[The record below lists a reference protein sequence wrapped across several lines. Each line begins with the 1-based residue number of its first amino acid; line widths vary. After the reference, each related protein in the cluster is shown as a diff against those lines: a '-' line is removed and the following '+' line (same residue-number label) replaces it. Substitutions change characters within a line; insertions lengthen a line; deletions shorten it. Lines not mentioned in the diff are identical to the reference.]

1 MSPTKKKA
9 SAARGASRVKKAS
22 PVKKKRAG
30 ARRGRDKNR
39 IVLLGPQSRVVT
51 AGEIAADLWPEGR
64 IATVTA
70 GWQEREPE
78 DEVLNS
84 VLGGR
89 TDNLRL
95 YGRAE
100 TAAAADPELQQA
112 HRSLQESLKLLRRAY
127 NVRLSKLMDTW
138 TALSVMRGDPAV
150 LDPER
155 DAALESVR
163 QLDASHIV
171 RIGDLR
177 AEFFEQW
184 RPGERDAI
192 VEQRGEIEKQ
202 LADASAVAI
211 AGGHIAVLLNRLRI
225 FGLDRMLEGT
235 PLIAWSAGAMALA
248 DTVVL
253 FHDRPPQGPGHAE
266 AFDTGLGFVSG
277 MVPLPDGSHRLALD
291 DAARTGRLAR
301 RFAPALCVLL
311 DDGSLLERT
320 KGKWE
325 AGETTRRI
333 TADGAT
339 VEVAA

>member
-1 MSPTKKKA
+1 M
-9 SAARGASRVKKAS
+9 S
-22 PVKKKRAG
+22 PVKKAGSVKKSRSAKKSSSAKNKRVPAK
-30 ARRGRDKNR
+30 RGRGKSR

-51 AGEIAADLWPEGR
+51 AGEVVADLWPKGR
-64 IATVTA
+64 IATITA

-78 DEVLNS
+78 DEELNA

-100 TAAAADPELQQA
+100 AAAAADPELGQA
-112 HRSLQESLKLLRRAY
+112 HRSLQTSLKLLRRAY
-127 NVRLSKLMDTW
+127 NLRLSKLMDTW
-138 TALSVMRGDPAV
+138 AALQVMRGDPAL

-155 DAALESVR
+155 AAALETVR
-163 QLDASHIV
+163 QLDASHID
-171 RIGDLR
+171 RITDLR
-177 AEFFEQW
+177 AEFFERWQ
-184 RPGERDAI
+184 PGGRDAI
-192 VEQRGEIEKQ
+192 AEQCTEIEEQ

-225 FGLDRMLEGT
+225 FGLDRLLANM
-235 PLIAWSAGAMALA
+235 PVIAWSAGAMALA
-248 DTVVL
+248 GTVVL
-253 FHDRPPQGPGHAE
+253 FHDHPPQGPGHAE
-266 AFDTGLGFVSG
+266 AFDRGLGLFSDLI
-277 MVPLPDGSHRLALD
+277 PLPDGSRRLALD

-301 RFAPALCVLL
+301 RFAPARCVLL

-320 KGKWE
+320 RGKWR

-333 TADGAT
+333 TPEGTA

>member
-1 MSPTKKKA
+1 MSPLKKVGQA
-9 SAARGASRVKKAS
+9 KKVPA
-22 PVKKKRAG
+22 KKKRA
-30 ARRGRDKNR
+30 AAKRSRDRSR

-51 AGEIAADLWPEGR
+51 AGEVAADLWPEGT

-78 DEVLNS
+78 DEELNS
-84 VLGGR
+84 VFGGR

-100 TAAAADPELQQA
+100 AASAADPELGKA

-127 NVRLSKLMDTW
+127 NLRLSKLMDTW
-138 TALSVMRGDPAV
+138 TALTEMRGDPAV

-155 DAALESVR
+155 AAALETVR
-163 QLDASHIV
+163 RLDISHIA
-171 RIGDLR
+171 RITEMR
-177 AEFFEQW
+177 AEFFGRW

-192 VEQRGEIEKQ
+192 VEPRREIEKQ

-225 FGLDRMLEGT
+225 FGLDEMLANM
-235 PLIAWSAGAMALA
+235 PVIAWSAGAMALA

-253 FHDRPPQGPGHAE
+253 FHDHPPQGPGHAE
-266 AFDTGLGFVSG
+266 AFDHGLGFYSDL
-277 MVPLPDGSHRLALD
+277 VPLPDGSRRLALA

-311 DDGSLLERT
+311 DDGSLIERT

-333 TADGAT
+333 THDGRA